1 MSTPK
6 KLLVLGIGNSLLT
19 DDGVGVFAAE
29 ALQKETW
36 PPEVT
41 IMEGG
46 TFTQDIFYLF
56 EGYDR
61 LLVLDVIHGGH
72 EPGTL
77 YTLTENDLVSNESQR
92 ISIHDIDMLDSLK
105 MCELK
110 NGSRPRMEILG
121 MEPQDITTW
130 NIGLSVPCQERFDT
144 FLELARKE
152 IARIVSEMRNN
163 P

>member
-1 MSTPK
+1 MG

-36 PPEVT
+36 PEEVT
-41 IMEGG
+41 IIEGG

-61 LLVLDVIHGGH
+61 LLVLDVIHAGH

-77 YTLTENDLVSNESQR
+77 YQLTEDDLVSNEKQR
-92 ISIHDIDMLDSLK
+92 VSIHDIDMLDSLK

-110 NGSRPRMEILG
+110 CGSRPRMEIIG
-121 MEPQDITTW
+121 MQPKDITTW
-130 NIGLSVPCQERFDT
+130 NIGLSDACQARFDE
-144 FLELARKE
+144 FLALSRKE
-152 IARIVSEMRNN
+152 IERIVQEMRQA
-163 P
+163 

>member
-1 MSTPK
+1 MPR
-6 KLLVLGIGNSLLT
+6 LLVLGIGNSLLT

-36 PPEVT
+36 PENVT

-61 LLVLDVIHGGH
+61 LLVLDVIHAGH
-72 EPGTL
+72 APGTI
-77 YTLTENDLVSNESQR
+77 YRLTEEDLIQKDNQR
-92 ISIHDIDMLDSLK
+92 LSIHDVDLIDSLK
-105 MCELK
+105 MAELRGK
-110 NGSRPRMEILG
+110 RPYLQVVG

-130 NIGLSVPCQERFDT
+130 NIGLSEPCQEKFEK
-144 FLELARKE
+144 FLDVAREDIHK
-152 IARIVSEMRNN
+152 ILQEMA
-163 P
+163 